1 MKRTAKKITLN
12 RETLRDLEALDLGN
26 ARGASA
32 TLCTPTYVVSC
43 RYPCPNQ
50 PPSHNCN

>member
-1 MKRTAKKITLN
+1 MKRSAKKITLS
-12 RETLRDLEALDLGN
+12 RETLRHLEAADLTKVE
-26 ARGASA
+26 GASA

-43 RYPCPNQ
+43 HYPCPNQ